1 MHIFAPNCRTVID
14 MDAIKNFHSQQDY
27 PGCVDGEANIMK
39 KCDARRQVVSD
50 NDMFSSLSKEWD
62 RLMISVLTGMYED
75 LLIGGQVDVL
85 TAVHEGLL
93 NGEQTDVN
101 NAEKRPS
108 CAEGK

>member
-1 MHIFAPNCRTVID
+1 
-14 MDAIKNFHSQQDY
+14 
-27 PGCVDGEANIMK
+27 
-39 KCDARRQVVSD
+39 
-50 NDMFSSLSKEWD
+50 
-62 RLMISVLTGMYED
+62 MYED

-108 CAEGK
+108 CAEGKWKREEWMGGYLLVLMQVMV

>member
-1 MHIFAPNCRTVID
+1 M
-14 MDAIKNFHSQQDY
+14 
-27 PGCVDGEANIMK
+27 
-39 KCDARRQVVSD
+39 VSD

-62 RLMISVLTGMYED
+62 RLMISILTAMYED

-93 NGEQTDVN
+93 NGELTDVN

>member
-1 MHIFAPNCRTVID
+1 

-39 KCDARRQVVSD
+39 KCDARRQLVSD
-50 NDMFSSLSKEWD
+50 NEMFSSLSKEWE
-62 RLMISVLTGMYED
+62 RLMISVLTAMYED
-75 LLIGGQVDVL
+75 LLGGQVDVL
-85 TAVHEGLL
+85 TAVYESLL
-93 NGEQTDVN
+93 NGEQTNVN

>member
-1 MHIFAPNCRTVID
+1 

-50 NDMFSSLSKEWD
+50 NDMFSSQSKEWD
-62 RLMISVLTGMYED
+62 RLMTSVLTGMYED

-85 TAVHEGLL
+85 TAVYEGLL
-93 NGEQTDVN
+93 SGEQTDDR
-101 NAEKRPS
+101 NAEDRSLSAK
-108 CAEGK
+108 GK

>member
-1 MHIFAPNCRTVID
+1 
-14 MDAIKNFHSQQDY
+14 
-27 PGCVDGEANIMK
+27 
-39 KCDARRQVVSD
+39 
-50 NDMFSSLSKEWD
+50 
-62 RLMISVLTGMYED
+62 MISFLTTMYQD

-85 TAVHEGLL
+85 TAVYEDLL

>member
-1 MHIFAPNCRTVID
+1 
-14 MDAIKNFHSQQDY
+14 MDENRNFHSQQDC

-39 KCDARRQVVSD
+39 KCDARRQRVSD
-50 NDMFSSLSKEWD
+50 NDTFSPLSKELD
-62 RLMISVLTGMYED
+62 RLMISVLTAMYED

-85 TAVHEGLL
+85 TDVYEGLL

>member
-1 MHIFAPNCRTVID
+1 
-14 MDAIKNFHSQQDY
+14 MDALKNFHSQQDY
-27 PGCVDGEANIMK
+27 LGCVDGEANIMK
-39 KCDARRQVVSD
+39 KCDARRQVVSG
-50 NDMFSSLSKEWD
+50 NDMFSTVSKEWD
-62 RLMISVLTGMYED
+62 RLRISVLTAMHED

-85 TAVHEGLL
+85 IAMFEGLL